1 MSAFSAG
8 ELAPAPPSAG
18 VNQKGRGVNRPAR
31 SRGTLARGGQSALIG
46 SSRAWQIVL
55 SVVLV
60 LTGVLMLVP
69 VAWVVVESIEP
80 PSEQFLLPPVWFPSH
95 VTLASYRTLFS
106 AAPFLLNIINSL
118 VVSTSVIVGAAAVA
132 VLAAYAFARIEFRG
146 REVVFTLFLVGLT
159 LPTQVS
165 AVPEFI
171 EIRYMHLLN
180 NQASL
185 IIPALIQVLAIF
197 LLRQHFRTIP
207 RDLDDSARVDGA
219 GHLRIIWHVM
229 VPLSWPAISAVM
241 IITGQYIWNDF
252 FWPNLFINSPRR
264 MTAPLAL
271 VAVQAQQGG
280 GQIGAVFAGLSIL
293 CVPVLIAFIIFQRR
307 LMEGIGYRGISR

>member
-1 MSAFSAG
+1 MTTTSAWIDEAG
-8 ELAPAPPSAG
+8 RT
-18 VNQKGRGVNRPAR
+18 VAR
-31 SRGTLARGGQSALIG
+31 AARGKPRAARGNEGQYALVA
-46 SSRAWQIVL
+46 SSRVWRIVL
-55 SVVLV
+55 STLLV
-60 LTGVLMLVP
+60 LTGILMLVP
-69 VAWVVVESIEP
+69 VAWVVLESIEP
-80 PSEQFLLPPVWFPSH
+80 ASEQFLLPPVWFPTQ

-106 AAPFLLNIINSL
+106 AAPFLLNILNSL
-118 VVSTSVIVGAAAVA
+118 LVSVSVVVGAAAVS

-146 REVVFTLFLVGLT
+146 REVLFTLFLVGLT

-185 IIPALIQVLAIF
+185 IVPALIQVLGIF

-229 VPLSWPAISAVM
+229 IPLSWPAISAVM

-252 FWPNLFINSPRR
+252 FWPNLFITSPDR
-264 MTAPLAL
+264 MTAPLGL
-271 VAVQAQQGG
+271 VSLQAQQGG
-280 GQIGAVFAGLSIL
+280 GPIGAVFAGLSIL
-293 CVPVLIAFIIFQRR
+293 CVPVVILFIIFQRR

>member
-1 MSAFSAG
+1 MTTTAAWIDDAG
-8 ELAPAPPSAG
+8 RTVAKA
-18 VNQKGRGVNRPAR
+18 VRRKGRAAPGNE
-31 SRGTLARGGQSALIG
+31 GQYALVA
-46 SSRAWQIVL
+46 SSRVWRVIL
-55 SVVLV
+55 SVLLV
-60 LTGVLMLVP
+60 ITGILMLIP
-69 VAWVVVESIEP
+69 VAWVVLESIEP
-80 PSEQFLLPPVWFPSH
+80 ASEQFLLPPVWVPTQ

-118 VVSTSVIVGAAAVA
+118 VVSVSVIVGAAAVS

-146 REVVFTLFLVGLT
+146 REVLFTLFLVGLT

-185 IIPALIQVLAIF
+185 IVPALIQVLGIF

-252 FWPNLFINSPRR
+252 FWPNLFITSPDR
-264 MTAPLAL
+264 MTAPLGL
-271 VAVQAQQGG
+271 VSLQAQQGG
-280 GQIGAVFAGLSIL
+280 GPIGAVFAGLSIL
-293 CVPVLIAFIIFQRR
+293 CVPVVIAFIIFQRR

>member
-1 MSAFSAG
+1 
-8 ELAPAPPSAG
+8 
-18 VNQKGRGVNRPAR
+18 
-31 SRGTLARGGQSALIG
+31 
-46 SSRAWQIVL
+46 
-55 SVVLV
+55 
-60 LTGVLMLVP
+60 ML
-69 VAWVVVESIEP
+69 
-80 PSEQFLLPPVWFPSH
+80 
-95 VTLASYRTLFS
+95 
-106 AAPFLLNIINSL
+106 
-118 VVSTSVIVGAAAVA
+118 
-132 VLAAYAFARIEFRG
+132 
-146 REVVFTLFLVGLT
+146 FTLFLVGLT

-185 IIPALIQVLAIF
+185 IVPALIQVLGIF

-252 FWPNLFINSPRR
+252 FWPNLFINSPGR

-271 VAVQAQQGG
+271 VSVQAQQGG
-280 GQIGAVFAGLSIL
+280 GPIGAVFAGFRSFAS
-293 CVPVLIAFIIFQRR
+293 P
-307 LMEGIGYRGISR
+307 

>member
-1 MSAFSAG
+1 
-8 ELAPAPPSAG
+8 
-18 VNQKGRGVNRPAR
+18 
-31 SRGTLARGGQSALIG
+31 
-46 SSRAWQIVL
+46 
-55 SVVLV
+55 
-60 LTGVLMLVP
+60 MLLP
-69 VAWVVVESIEP
+69 VAWVVLTSLEP

-95 VTLASYRTLFS
+95 LTLTSYRSLFA
-106 AAPFLLNIINSL
+106 AAPFLLNLINSV
-118 VVSTSVIVGAAAVA
+118 VVSASVIVGSATVC
-132 VLAAYAFARIEFRG
+132 VLAAYAFARLEFRG
-146 REVVFTLFLVGLT
+146 REVLFTLFLVGLT

-185 IIPALIQVLAIF
+185 VVPALIQVLGIF

-219 GHLRIIWHVM
+219 GHLRIIRHVI

-252 FWPNLFINSPRR
+252 FWPNLFINSPSR

-271 VAVQAQQGG
+271 VSVQAQQGG

-293 CVPVLIAFIIFQRR
+293 CVPVVIAFVIFQRR
-307 LMEGIGYRGISR
+307 LMEGFGYRGISR

>member
-1 MSAFSAG
+1 
-8 ELAPAPPSAG
+8 
-18 VNQKGRGVNRPAR
+18 VAR
-31 SRGTLARGGQSALIG
+31 AARGNGPAARGNEGQYALVA
-46 SSRAWQIVL
+46 SSRFWRWIL
-55 SVVLV
+55 SILLV
-60 LTGVLMLVP
+60 LTGILMLIP
-69 VAWVVVESIEP
+69 VAWVVLESIEP
-80 PSEQFLLPPVWFPSH
+80 ASEQFLLPPVWFPTH

-118 VVSTSVIVGAAAVA
+118 VVSLSVIVGAAAVA

-146 REVVFTLFLVGLT
+146 REVLFTLFLVGLT

-185 IIPALIQVLAIF
+185 IVPALIQVLGIF

-252 FWPNLFINSPRR
+252 FWPNLFITSPDR
-264 MTAPLAL
+264 MTAPLGL
-271 VAVQAQQGG
+271 VSLQAQQGG
-280 GQIGAVFAGLSIL
+280 GPIGAVFAGLSIL
-293 CVPVLIAFIIFQRR
+293 CVPVVIAFIIFQRR

>member
-1 MSAFSAG
+1 MTAVLPVPGAPVSGKETSVRPGSRRGRSSDG
-8 ELAPAPPSAG
+8 EYGLVA
-18 VNQKGRGVNRPAR
+18 
-31 SRGTLARGGQSALIG
+31 
-46 SSRAWQIVL
+46 SSRAWRVL
-55 SVVLV
+55 ISAALVV
-60 LTGVLMLVP
+60 TGVLMLLP
-69 VAWVVVESIEP
+69 VAWVVLTSLEP

-95 VTLASYRTLFS
+95 LTLTSYRSLFA
-106 AAPFLLNIINSL
+106 AAPFLLNLINSV
-118 VVSTSVIVGAAAVA
+118 VVSASVIVGSATVC
-132 VLAAYAFARIEFRG
+132 VLAAYAFARLEFRG
-146 REVVFTLFLVGLT
+146 REVLFTLFLVGLT

-185 IIPALIQVLAIF
+185 VVPALIQVLGIF

-219 GHLRIIWHVM
+219 GHLRIIRHVI

-252 FWPNLFINSPRR
+252 FWPNLFINSPSR

-271 VAVQAQQGG
+271 VSVQAQQGG

-293 CVPVLIAFIIFQRR
+293 CVPVVIAFVIFQRR
-307 LMEGIGYRGISR
+307 LMEGFGYRGISR